1 MADLTQSSATTATTT
16 PEYYTKYMT
25 DLATQGGA
33 AAPNYV
39 GAQPLQTQAYN
50 AAQTNVGNYQSGLDA
65 AGNLINKGA
74 AVDITGAANPYLKSG
89 TTTSGFAQTDPY
101 LKAGTTTSGFATAD
115 PYLKSGTT
123 TSGFATADPYLK
135 SGTTTSGLSSANP
148 YLTSGTSSAADL
160 VGGYMNPYTQNVV
173 DQIRMANQQN
183 IAQNLSPGITAGA
196 VGAGQFGS
204 QRGAN
209 ALALGISN
217 ANIGALNQQAS
228 ALQSG
233 YAQALAAAQAQR
245 AAQLTAGQTA
255 GNLQTSQNQN
265 LINAGQIG
273 GNLQNTANQNLIN
286 AGQIGGNLQNTVNQN
301 LVNAG
306 QIAGSV
312 QNQGNVNLIN
322 AGQIAGNMATQEAQK
337 NRDLAAQQ
345 MSLANQQQSQ
355 GIADVNQL
363 ATMGAQQQQ
372 IAQNKELFPLDVL
385 NKKASIFSGAQ
396 LPTSTTST
404 MTGSPLSMIAGLG
417 ALGAAAFAPGAGV
430 TITNPDGTKT
440 TTPGLSYA
448 DRLINWIKSGQQ
460 GPAPTAYPDR
470 GTGGGTGGG
479 GAASDT
485 IASDGKG
492 GFIDTTTG
500 HPANADGTPIPGHY
514 ETQYDENND
523 PVQVWVLD

>member
-1 MADLTQSSATTATTT
+1 MADIGQSSAVTTTTT
-16 PEYYTKYMT
+16 PDYYTNYIS
-25 DLATQGGA
+25 DLAKQGMA
-33 AAPNYV
+33 AAPTYV

-74 AVDITGAANPYLKSG
+74 GVDITGAANPYL
-89 TTTSGFAQTDPY
+89 
-101 LKAGTTTSGFATAD
+101 TA
-115 PYLKSGTT
+115 
-123 TSGFATADPYLK
+123 
-135 SGTTTSGLSSANP
+135 
-148 YLTSGTSSAADL
+148 GTSSSADL

-196 VGAGQFGS
+196 VGSGQFGS

-217 ANIGALNQQAS
+217 ADIGALAQQAA

-233 YAQALAAAQAQR
+233 YSDALKAAQAQR
-245 AAQLTAGQTA
+245 AAQ
-255 GNLQTSQNQN
+255 
-265 LINAGQIG
+265 
-273 GNLQNTANQNLIN
+273 
-286 AGQIGGNLQNTVNQN
+286 V
-301 LVNAG
+301 
-306 QIAGSV
+306 
-312 QNQGNVNLIN
+312 N

-337 NRDLAAQQ
+337 NRDLATSR
-345 MSLANQQQSQ
+345 MNLANQQQTQ

-372 IAQNKELFPLDVL
+372 IAQNQQLFPLDVL
-385 NKKASIFSGAQ
+385 SKKSALLSGAQ
-396 LPTSTTST
+396 VPVSTTKTMDAST
-404 MTGSPLSMIAGLG
+404 LSTIATLGS
-417 ALGAAAFAPGAGV
+417 LGAAAFAPGPGV

-440 TTPGLSYA
+440 TTPGLSYV
-448 DRLINWIKSGQQ
+448 DKLVNWFKSGQQ
-460 GPAPTAYPDR
+460 GPAPTAYPDK
-470 GTGGGTGGG
+470 GKGGGTGGG

-500 HPANADGTPIPGHY
+500 LPVNADGTPLTGTGGGGGGGGMGAGTTTNIPPMPTNAPAEYHY
-514 ETQYDENND
+514 EWDGSSWNLVPD
-523 PVQVWVLD
+523 